1 MYEEIFKSAM
11 LGFNKEEVQ
20 VYIDNLVSDHQR
32 IVKIKEEEIVK
43 LQKRIGDM
51 ELRMA
56 RLKGVEEEYLA
67 LQKTMTD
74 ITEERKQ
81 KDKKIQTL
89 SLQLD
94 ELRDSLTVEVPKAEQ
109 PVKEVIKEVVVERPS
124 KESEELSKKITVL
137 NRELRS
143 LLDKNN
149 ELTNDNEQLSKELKA
164 INSLA
169 DDYIAKI
176 EELNSQIKDSDAKYK
191 ADLDE
196 RLVQLTS
203 ENEKL
208 KSEIAEFEAIDRDVE
223 KEKMKIA
230 QAVLRAQ
237 EKAESMEIEMRYKFD
252 AENTRLENYKKE
264 IDELRDKAMVILS
277 KFEGELG
284 EFIEENISKKGVAKI
299 AK

>member
-1 MYEEIFKSAM
+1 MDSSTIQLFVNYGVLGILGM
-11 LGFNKEEVQ
+11 L
-20 VYIDNLVSDHQR
+20 Y
-32 IVKIKEEEIVK
+32 
-43 LQKRIGDM
+43 
-51 ELRMA
+51 
-56 RLKGVEEEYLA
+56 
-67 LQKTMTD
+67 
-74 ITEERKQ
+74 
-81 KDKKIQTL
+81 
-89 SLQLD
+89 
-94 ELRDSLTVEVPKAEQ
+94 LRDSMQTKQRILPLMEKM
-109 PVKEVIKEVVVERPS
+109 
-124 KESEELSKKITVL
+124 SEI
-137 NRELRS
+137 
-143 LLDKNN
+143 
-149 ELTNDNEQLSKELKA
+149 
-164 INSLA
+164 
-169 DDYIAKI
+169 I
-176 EELNSQIKDSDAKYK
+176 EALNSQIKDSDAKYK